1 MEAVSKLVWTSP
13 KATCV
18 PAELDTLWPQM
29 GEIVMVNIASFV
41 CMRTT

>member
-1 MEAVSKLVWTSP
+1 MEAVEQTCVDQP

-29 GEIVMVNIASFV
+29 GEIVMVNL
-41 CMRTT
+41 